1 MWNFEAINWAG
12 VVVSA
17 VLIGA
22 VVSLFVSILAALI
35 FRCRDNRKSK
45 QSAAAAREFAR
56 LIMGR
61 AQRHHA
67 EHIYRFAPYLRDLSD
82 HEKLL
87 LNLTITKVDQI
98 VRSHQATMLYSMAAM
113 LHGEKYLSIEEKRII
128 NLMKKGQGTLVKD
141 DETPCVDDGKLHCV
155 LDDGVCVNCGQVFR
169 ILSEDEALQ
178 RQYAAF
184 DAVRNALQDYIY
196 GEKSVDDN
204 TRGKEQDC

>member
-1 MWNFEAINWAG
+1 MWNFGAINWAG

-45 QSAAAAREFAR
+45 QSAAEAREFVR
-56 LIMGR
+56 LIVGR

-87 LNLTITKVDQI
+87 LNLTVTKVEQI
-98 VRSHQATMLYSMAAM
+98 IRSHQAMMLRSMAAM
-113 LHGEKYLSIEEKRII
+113 LHGEKYLTIEEKRII
-128 NLMKKGQGTLVKD
+128 DLVKKGQGMPLKD
-141 DETPCVDDGKLHCV
+141 DETPCVDDGKLHYV
-155 LDDGVCVNCGQVFR
+155 LDDGVCVNCEQVFR
-169 ILSEDEALQ
+169 ILSEDEARQ
-178 RQYAAF
+178 RQEAAF
-184 DAVRNALQDYIY
+184 DAVRSAMQDFIH
-196 GEKSVDDN
+196 GEKSADDN
-204 TRGKEQDC
+204 TQEKEQDC

>member
-56 LIMGR
+56 LIGMR
-61 AQRHHA
+61 AQKHHA

-87 LNLTITKVDQI
+87 LNLTVTKVDQI

-128 NLMKKGQGTLVKD
+128 NLMKKG
-141 DETPCVDDGKLHCV
+141 
-155 LDDGVCVNCGQVFR
+155 
-169 ILSEDEALQ
+169 
-178 RQYAAF
+178 
-184 DAVRNALQDYIY
+184 
-196 GEKSVDDN
+196 
-204 TRGKEQDC
+204 KER